1 MKTARYY
8 NGLSII
14 KLVFA
19 IILLIVFPFIID
31 EFEVADEIKKLFPAL
46 AFFLASYIIISF
58 LKLIYRI
65 KNKISIRE
73 SDNVVAGLNN
83 IFRILIFLSLVFG
96 VLAYLEIGVIHFIT
110 SISIVAAAIA
120 IISKEY
126 LTAIISGFILSF
138 TKIIDIGD
146 FVLFNENKGQ
156 IIDITLTKIYLENDQ
171 GELIIINNDK
181 AFFSNIINYS
191 KSNKRRVHLKF
202 EIAPDDFESIDEF
215 EADLFEQLEEFDQYI
230 EEDTINLKVEEIKI
244 DRIEFTMNYTLTKL
258 ERDIEKRVRRK
269 TVRKI
274 VNHIQSNLKNNI
286 E

>member
-31 EFEVADEIKKLFPAL
+31 EFEIADEIKKLFPAL